1 MNTQKFLEHVKSL
14 SDMRLVQFY
23 KDCMI
28 KSKLIEIINQFGTNT
43 NDDLPTKEACNFVI
57 REIIDR
63 FIDKFSDYIINEKKI
78 EKGTFI
84 MYHCSSVIGA
94 CIIDD
99 ADLDFISQEGCYLE
113 KIGNVFEESKEEL
126 TQKYINTCQSYNIF
140 FKEEE
145 ENEKKIIIKTIE
157 EYTKKNKK

>member
-14 SDMRLVQFY
+14 SDMQLAQFY

-28 KSKLIEIINQFGTNT
+28 KSKLIEIINQFETNA
-43 NDDLPTKEACNFVI
+43 NDACNLVI
-57 REIIDR
+57 REITDR
-63 FIDKFSDYIINEKKI
+63 FIDKFSDYIINGEKI
-78 EKGTFI
+78 EKGTLI
-84 MYHCSSVIGA
+84 MYHCSAVIGV

-99 ADLDFISQEGCYLE
+99 ADLNFISQERCYLE

-126 TQKYINTCQSYNIF
+126 TQKLHKYMPNLQYY

-145 ENEKKIIIKTIE
+145 ENAKKRIIKTIE
-157 EYTKKNKK
+157 EYTEKNKK